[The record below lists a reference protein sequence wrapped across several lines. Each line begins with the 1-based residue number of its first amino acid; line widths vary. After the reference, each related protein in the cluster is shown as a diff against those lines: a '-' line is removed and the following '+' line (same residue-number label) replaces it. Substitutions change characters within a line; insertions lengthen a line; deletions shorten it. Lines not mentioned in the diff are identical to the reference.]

1 MLDDNDVDV
10 AIYPVHVQDP
20 PVLSMSST
28 PGFGEIQSLSLAQYT
43 EARLSSMRLKC
54 ACCWNASGQAYA

>member
-1 MLDDNDVDV
+1 MQPLTLVCNLQRFVQMLDDNDVDV

-28 PGFGEIQSLSLAQYT
+28 PGFGETPYLYT
-43 EARLSSMRLKC
+43 DLKP
-54 ACCWNASGQAYA
+54 